1 MHSTLQPK
9 RQRKKWLWTAVVL
22 LVAGAGYVFWST
34 RVTAR
39 TAAASENRGN
49 KKGGK
54 GGGTGA
60 APVVATRARRGNIGV
75 YFTGLGVVTP
85 IYTVTVKT
93 RVDGELMQ
101 IFYREGDMVQKGD
114 RLMEIDR
121 RPFQVQLEQAEAQLA
136 KDQALLENARVD
148 LTRYQT
154 LLQQNAAPEQQVAT
168 QKSTVAQDEA
178 NIKADQA
185 QIDSV
190 KLNLIYCEITA
201 PITGRVGLRLVDPGN
216 IVHASDST
224 GLVVITQ
231 IQPTSVLFTI
241 AEDQLPPVLQRTRAG
256 QKLQVDGYD
265 RELTRKIAQGTLTTI
280 DNEIDQTTG
289 TVRLR
294 ATFENN
300 DNSLFPNQFVNA
312 RLLVQEKRGVV
323 MLPSA
328 AIQRTSSKAYVYLV
342 KPDST
347 VTVRDITIGT
357 AEGEDSEITSG
368 LAPGDEVVMT
378 GADRLQEGSKV
389 NAQVSGEQPAAKG
402 KRK

>member
-1 MHSTLQPK
+1 
-9 RQRKKWLWTAVVL
+9 
-22 LVAGAGYVFWST
+22 
-34 RVTAR
+34 
-39 TAAASENRGN
+39 
-49 KKGGK
+49 
-54 GGGTGA
+54 
-60 APVVATRARRGNIGV
+60 
-75 YFTGLGVVTP
+75 
-85 IYTVTVKT
+85 
-93 RVDGELMQ
+93 
-101 IFYREGDMVQKGD
+101 MVQKGD